1 MQKNHDISTIEPI
14 FPKKRKVTSTWM
26 KRETQ
31 LHAVYKQHIIDLKS
45 MKIEECNENA

>member
-1 MQKNHDISTIEPI
+1 
-14 FPKKRKVTSTWM
+14 M